1 MADLNTLAS
10 TNFKLQYLKKILAI
24 ILLMKYLLIAL
35 VLLFSACSVK
45 DYKQTQ
51 SKIIII
57 KSPKIKFADLGYIR
71 NSDSSIELE
80 LFIAGK
86 SVKKIAINHLI
97 CVDEGCMS
105 KSGFNKDYLNHSYP
119 NELMQNLLL
128 SKPIYDGLNLEKTD
142 DGFVQN
148 IKNEYVDIKY
158 NVDSKTTFFKD
169 RKNKIIFKIK
179 DTVKG

>member
-1 MADLNTLAS
+1 
-10 TNFKLQYLKKILAI
+10 
-24 ILLMKYLLIAL
+24 MKYLFVM
-35 VLLFSACSVK
+35 VLFFYGCSVK
-45 DYKQTQ
+45 EYKNTQ
-51 SKIIII
+51 NKIIVI

-71 NSDSSIELE
+71 NSDNAIELE

-86 SVKKIAINHLI
+86 SIKKISINHLI

-105 KSGFNKDYLNHSYP
+105 KSGFNKDYLNASYP
-119 NELMQNLLL
+119 SDLMQNLLL
-128 SKPIYDGLNLEKTD
+128 AKPIYDGLALEKTD